1 MLDHMSSISGG
12 RTAETGRRKARARRL
27 ETAQEAPGSGLVS
40 GTRIATA
47 MGWRRVEQVVAGDL
61 VLTFDAGLQRVTRV
75 TRHMV
80 WEGAGPCPERL
91 WPIEV
96 PTGVLG
102 NREVMHLLPQQ
113 TIMVESDTAEDLY
126 GDPFSL
132 IPAEAMDEISASRR
146 MQPQEGFEVV
156 RLHFACEQVVFARD
170 GLLFLCPSSRGTVAD
185 VWEAP
190 QDPLYTIL
198 PLDEA
203 RFLAT
208 RIEAEVSD
216 AAGAGVKGCMAGLP
230 A

>member
-1 MLDHMSSISGG
+1 MLDYLSALTGGSTAKAGHDKG
-12 RTAETGRRKARARRL
+12 RTTPG
-27 ETAQEAPGSGLVS
+27 EAIDGPVMSGLVS

-47 MGWRRVEQVVAGDL
+47 MGWRRVEQVMAGDL
-61 VLTFDAGLQRVTRV
+61 VLTFDAGLQRVTQV
-75 TRHMV
+75 TRHMF
-80 WEGAGPCPERL
+80 WEDDAPCPAAF

-96 PTGVLG
+96 PRGALG
-102 NREVMHLLPQQ
+102 NREVMHFLPQQ

-132 IPAEAMDEISASRR
+132 IPAEAMDELTESRR
-146 MQPQEGFEVV
+146 VPPQDGFEVV
-156 RLHFACEQVVFARD
+156 RLHFATEQVVFARN
-170 GLLFLCPSSRGTVAD
+170 GTLFLCPSSRDMVAA

-208 RIEAEVSD
+208 RIEAEAAE
-216 AAGAGVKGCMAGLP
+216 AAGASSEGCMAGLP